1 VIPQLPPRASADMYV
16 DKYFSDVNDI
26 LCVLSY
32 NEFLPWY
39 HQCYPDKVLDPA
51 KKVILFMVLA
61 FGTKDDANGAGYPYF
76 SYALNAIGPVMEKG
90 GLEAIQA
97 LTLMVHRNLS

>member
-1 VIPQLPPRASADMYV
+1 MYV

-39 HQCYPDKVLDPA
+39 QQCYPDKVLDPA
-51 KKVILFMVLA
+51 KQVILFIVLA
-61 FGTKDDANGAGYPYF
+61 FGTKDDLKGAGRTYF
-76 SYALNAIGPVMEKG
+76 SYALNAIGSVMEKG

-97 LTLMVHRNLS
+97 LILMVQRNLSQLTVESIFNA